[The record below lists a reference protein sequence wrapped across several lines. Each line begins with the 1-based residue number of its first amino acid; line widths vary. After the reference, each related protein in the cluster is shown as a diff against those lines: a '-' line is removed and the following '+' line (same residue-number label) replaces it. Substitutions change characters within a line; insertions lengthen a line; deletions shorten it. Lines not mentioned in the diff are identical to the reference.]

1 MIRGLLCFILFAP
14 LVFTTVCFGVQ
25 LESGVQ
31 KAGHQVVGKGF
42 TSPDGRV
49 TDLNFVPES
58 ADPLNGPSQS
68 HARRLPVGLKAEWIA
83 DSETGMAST
92 ELNVSLPLLFVRTP
106 PPIVKIGLNY
116 TSLQTPESYGIPEDL
131 FEYSVGIASVRRLNE
146 SWNVRTM
153 LGVELAT
160 DNENRSSDAWRF
172 RGGLFAT
179 YSKSENVSWTL
190 GAIAMGRQDLPVI
203 PVIGAV
209 WQPNPSVRVDLV
221 YPQPRVN
228 RLLFDDGSRQ
238 QWVYLAGGTSGSTW
252 GYQQF
257 DTIDDQLTY
266 SDLRLVLGLESRPA
280 GASGQPFVR
289 GKTMQLE
296 MGYVFSRELE
306 FEQETREESLGDAL
320 MINFSTRF

>member
-1 MIRGLLCFILFAP
+1 MIRGLLYFSLGLP
-14 LVFTTVCFGVQ
+14 LVFTSICLGVQ
-25 LESGVQ
+25 LETGSQVMGQQGIGEVFVQPARGNSNFCLAPASSGE
-31 KAGHQVVGKGF
+31 
-42 TSPDGRV
+42 
-49 TDLNFVPES
+49 FVE
-58 ADPLNGPSQS
+58 PSRS
-68 HARRLPVGLKAEWIA
+68 YPRRPPVGLKAEWIA

-92 ELNVSLPLLFVRTP
+92 DFNVSLPLLFVRTP
-106 PPIVKIGLNY
+106 PPIVKIGVNY

-131 FEYSVGIASVRRLNE
+131 FEYSVGIASVRKLNE
-146 SWNVRTM
+146 RWNVRTI

-172 RGGLFAT
+172 RGGVFAT
-179 YSKSENVSWTL
+179 YSKNDNVSWTL

-228 RLLFDDGSRQ
+228 RLLFDDGDRQ
-238 QWVYLAGGTSGSTW
+238 QWIYLGGGTSGSTW

-257 DTIDDQLTY
+257 DSTDDQLTY
-266 SDLRLVLGLESRPA
+266 SDLRVVLGLESRPA
-280 GASGQPFVR
+280 GSSGKPFVR

-296 MGYVFSRELE
+296 LGYVFSRQLE

-320 MINFSTRF
+320 MMSFSTKF